1 MLGSTIKSLLVLL
14 VLIIPV
20 YAGPPEDAQR
30 VMKTFPSVCTPTL
43 ESLLEALTRD
53 YAVHVSI
60 TFEESPDSYLM
71 IVENPDTNS
80 MAVIHIDVP
89 NEIACLVFSGIRV
102 QRYVRPEG
110 MAPPE
115 VDIYQSFPGE
125 DT

>member
-1 MLGSTIKSLLVLL
+1 MLTKLLIALTLLVTSPAL
-14 VLIIPV
+14 
-20 YAGPPEDAQR
+20 AGPPEDAQR

-60 TFEESPDSYLM
+60 TFEESMDSYIM
-71 IVENPDTNS
+71 IVENPDTSS

-89 NEIACLVFSGIRV
+89 NEMACLVFSGIRV

>member
-14 VLIIPV
+14 VLTIPV
-20 YAGPPEDAQR
+20 HAGPPEDAQR

-89 NEIACLVFSGIRV
+89 NEICLLYTSPSPR
-102 QRYVRPEG
+102 
-110 MAPPE
+110 
-115 VDIYQSFPGE
+115 D
-125 DT
+125 